1 MDIAHNIQEV
11 EQRIAGACERAGR
24 SSDEVTMVAVTKTI
38 APPAI
43 RAAFDAGVRHFGENK
58 VQEARLKIEQLESLR
73 PHLTWHMV
81 GHLQTNKAKTAS
93 AIFDI
98 IHSIDSLRLAQDL
111 NDNSAKKIP
120 VLLQV
125 NIAEETTK
133 GGFLLHEVDN
143 ALGQIGK
150 LPNLEIQGLM
160 TIAPWESDAEVVRPV
175 FRRMRQLG
183 ESMGLNQLSMGM
195 TDDFEVAIEEG
206 ATIVRIGRA
215 IFGERITQ

>member
-1 MDIAHNIQEV
+1 MDIAHNIREV

-98 IHSIDSLRLAQDL
+98 IHSIDSLRLAQAL
-111 NDNSAKKIP
+111 NDHSAKKIP

-160 TIAPWESDAEVVRPV
+160 TIAP
-175 FRRMRQLG
+175 
-183 ESMGLNQLSMGM
+183 
-195 TDDFEVAIEEG
+195 
-206 ATIVRIGRA
+206 
-215 IFGERITQ
+215 